1 MRRTYGTVN
10 RCSRCC
16 YLPCYF
22 IQPVGYLAT
31 AVHGPVTFSVFP
43 SFDISRPPQSQA
55 SKTSTNPK
63 NLPKRIFFLK
73 HAPRSVHDVAVHD
86 VGDVR
91 GPVRYRPYRVRAGA
105 VGVGADGLRQYAEPR

>member
-1 MRRTYGTVN
+1 MLSLLLPSMLFYSTGRVPGHRG
-10 RCSRCC
+10 SRPSHFFCVPLLR
-16 YLPCYF
+16 YLP
-22 IQPVGYLAT
+22 
-31 AVHGPVTFSVFP
+31 P
-43 SFDISRPPQSQA
+43 SAISSLKNFHKSQ
-55 SKTSTNPK
+55 KH
-63 NLPKRIFFLK
+63 LPKRIFFLK